1 MKLKDL
7 YENYQLKKSDDYR
20 KSSDDNK
27 ILDLGFCQIVK
38 IPKVEIEYEFD
49 FDLIEEDF
57 LSIESF
63 VSEINDFIIKDIDL
77 NILEVKNN
85 INYEDYISLASYVN
99 ENRMINIL
107 NYNYD
112 GYTDWQILTV
122 EDAIDIHQSKNVN
135 ISDKINEYFYDN
147 RKYISNINYLSS
159 KMGVVYYNIYRGK
172 VTYCAY
178 AYANSYTFDNESST
192 LKIDYLIRYT

>member
-38 IPKVEIEYEFD
+38 IPELKIDYEFD

-57 LSIESF
+57 LSIETF

-85 INYEDYISLASYVN
+85 INYKDYISLPN
-99 ENRMINIL
+99 ENKIINIL
-107 NYNYD
+107 NYNYG

-122 EDAIDIHQSKNVN
+122 EDVIDIHQSKDVN
-135 ISDKINEYFYDN
+135 ISDKITEYFYDN
-147 RKYISNINYLSS
+147 RKYMSYTNYLSS
-159 KMGVVYYNIYRGK
+159 KKMLVYYNKIMDTMFYY
-172 VTYCAY
+172 TY
-178 AYANSYTFDNESST
+178 AYKNKNYMGENQLSKLEIA
-192 LKIDYLIRYT
+192 YLIRYT

>member
-7 YENYQLKKSDDYR
+7 YENYQLKKSDDFR
-20 KSSDDNK
+20 KSSN

-38 IPKVEIEYEFD
+38 IPKLKIDYEFD
-49 FDLIEEDF
+49 FDLIKEDF

-85 INYEDYISLASYVN
+85 INYKDYMSLAN
-99 ENRMINIL
+99 ENKIINIL
-107 NYNYD
+107 NYNYG

-122 EDAIDIHQSKNVN
+122 EDVIDIQQSKDLS
-135 ISDKINEYFYDN
+135 ISEKINEYFYDYS
-147 RKYISNINYLSS
+147 KIVIDCLSS
-159 KMGVVYYNIYRGK
+159 KMMVLYDTYRDKVIYYKY
-172 VTYCAY
+172 VY
-178 AYANSYTFDNESST
+178 AYKHMYHNKSST
-192 LKIDYLIRYT
+192 LEIDYLIRYT

>member
-20 KSSDDNK
+20 KSSYDNK

-38 IPKVEIEYEFD
+38 IPELEIEYEFD

-63 VSEINDFIIKDIDL
+63 FSEINDFIIKDIDL

-85 INYEDYISLASYVN
+85 INYKDYISLAN
-99 ENRMINIL
+99 ENKIINVL
-107 NYNYD
+107 NYNYG

-122 EDAIDIHQSKNVN
+122 EDVIDIHQSKNVY

-147 RKYISNINYLSS
+147 RKDISYISYLSS
-159 KMGVVYYNIYRGK
+159 MIILHYDTYRDEVIYFTYSYKYN
-172 VTYCAY
+172 
-178 AYANSYTFDNESST
+178 YTLDNDSST
-192 LKIDYLIRYT
+192 LKIDFLIRYT

>member
-7 YENYQLKKSDDYR
+7 YENYQLKKSDDFR

-38 IPKVEIEYEFD
+38 IPELKIDYEFD

-57 LSIESF
+57 LSIETF
-63 VSEINDFIIKDIDL
+63 VSEINDFIIKNIDL

-85 INYEDYISLASYVN
+85 INYKDYISLAN
-99 ENRMINIL
+99 ENKIINIL
-107 NYNYD
+107 NYNYG

-122 EDAIDIHQSKNVN
+122 EDAIDIHQSKDVN
-135 ISDKINEYFYDN
+135 ISDKINEYFYDD
-147 RKYISNINYLSS
+147 RINTVFITYFSCRMRML
-159 KMGVVYYNIYRGK
+159 YYDIYRNK
-172 VTYCAY
+172 VIYCIY
-178 AYANSYTFDNESST
+178 AYDKHIYNNESLT

>member
-38 IPKVEIEYEFD
+38 IPELKIKYEFD
-49 FDLIEEDF
+49 FDLIKKDF

-63 VSEINDFIIKDIDL
+63 GSEINDFIIKDIDL

-85 INYEDYISLASYVN
+85 INYKDYISLPN
-99 ENRMINIL
+99 ENKIINIL
-107 NYNYD
+107 NYNYG

-122 EDAIDIHQSKNVN
+122 EDVIDIHQSKDVN
-135 ISDKINEYFYDN
+135 ISDKITEYFYDN
-147 RKYISNINYLSS
+147 RKYMSYTNYLSS
-159 KMGVVYYNIYRGK
+159 KKMLVYYNKIMDTIFYH
-172 VTYCAY
+172 TY
-178 AYANSYTFDNESST
+178 AYRNKNHMGDNQL
-192 LKIDYLIRYT
+192 LKLEIAYLIRYT

>member
-38 IPKVEIEYEFD
+38 IPELKIDYEFD

-63 VSEINDFIIKDIDL
+63 FSEIDDFIIKDIDL
-77 NILEVKNN
+77 NILEIKNN
-85 INYEDYISLASYVN
+85 INYKDYISLVN
-99 ENRMINIL
+99 ENKIINVL
-107 NYNYD
+107 NYNYG

-122 EDAIDIHQSKNVN
+122 EDVIDIHQSKDVN
-135 ISDKINEYFYDN
+135 ISDKITEYFYDN
-147 RKYISNINYLSS
+147 RKYMSYTNYLSS
-159 KMGVVYYNIYRGK
+159 KKMLVYYNKIMDTIFYH
-172 VTYCAY
+172 TY
-178 AYANSYTFDNESST
+178 AYRNKNHMGDNQL
-192 LKIDYLIRYT
+192 LKLEIAYLIRYT